1 RIEAAWL
8 GDGRTQTHD
17 WAVLLLA
24 DRVRGRDVVRL
35 QPSPVAPEEIAELV
49 QARTPLE
56 VWYGDGTLSCE
67 MRATKWLT
75 RADLNAG
82 VFAHS
87 CPTWPGLS
95 GSPLVV
101 ATPDGERLI
110 GVHLG
115 NITLQQI
122 DDPGAEQVAALS
134 LGRGIGPDVA
144 AALEA
149 AAARAA
155 AR

>member
-1 RIEAAWL
+1 RHRAHGALVAWTEAGTLGDVVLTVAHGLPPADAVPAECVVLTSDDEIRRIEAAWL

-67 MRATKWLT
+67 MRA
-75 RADLNAG
+75 
-82 VFAHS
+82 
-87 CPTWPGLS
+87 
-95 GSPLVV
+95 
-101 ATPDGERLI
+101 
-110 GVHLG
+110 
-115 NITLQQI
+115 
-122 DDPGAEQVAALS
+122 
-134 LGRGIGPDVA
+134 
-144 AALEA
+144 
-149 AAARAA
+149 
-155 AR
+155 